1 MPKIHKKNVKKR
13 KNNLFRL
20 IFIIAI
26 IIVVIYFSKSMQR
39 PTKSPEEALQRY
51 TSYILEKDYEKMYE
65 MLSENTKQKIE
76 KETYISRNKNIY
88 EGIEINDL
96 KLNIVKVNKQ
106 SQTAEV
112 IYQATL
118 QTLAGEINYSNTSKF
133 KYEDEEYKLEWSV
146 SDIFPDL
153 KDNYKVR
160 VDTLKAER
168 GKILDR
174 NGTILASKQPASQV
188 GFVPRKNK

>member
-1 MPKIHKKNVKKR
+1 MPKKR
-13 KNNLFRL
+13 KKKIKKRKSNLFRL
-20 IFIIAI
+20 IFIII
-26 IIVVIYFSKSMQR
+26 IILIILYFSKNMQK
-39 PTKSPEEALQRY
+39 PTKSPEEVLQRY

-65 MLSENTKQKIE
+65 MLSENAKNSVE

-88 EGIEINDL
+88 EGIEVCDF

-106 SQTAEV
+106 PQKAEV

-118 QTLAGEINYSNTSKF
+118 QTIAGEINYSNTSKF
-133 KYEDEEYKLEWSV
+133 KYEDEEYKLEWSIA
-146 SDIFPDL
+146 DIFPDL
-153 KDNYKVR
+153 KDSYKVR

-168 GKILDR
+168 GRILDR

>member
-1 MPKIHKKNVKKR
+1 MPKKR
-13 KNNLFRL
+13 KKKIKKRKSNLFRL
-20 IFIIAI
+20 IFIIVI
-26 IIVVIYFSKSMQR
+26 ILIILYFSKNVQK
-39 PTKSPEEALQRY
+39 PTKSPEEVLQRY

-65 MLSENTKQKIE
+65 MLSENAKNSVE

-88 EGIEINDL
+88 EGIEVCDF

-106 SQTAEV
+106 PQKAEV

-118 QTLAGEINYSNTSKF
+118 QTIAGEINYSNTSKF
-133 KYEDEEYKLEWSV
+133 KYEDEEYKLEWSIA
-146 SDIFPDL
+146 DIFPDL
-153 KDNYKVR
+153 KDSYKVR

-168 GKILDR
+168 GRILDR
-174 NGTILASKQPASQV
+174 NGTILASKQAASQV